1 LIVRFVFTP
10 PADHAAGLLTLPWS
24 EPLAEWQDERLVEI
38 RQRGI
43 SRHVVRFVYDE
54 GVLYALKE
62 LSERLARREYRLL
75 RALAEL
81 GIPAVEVVGIAVDL
95 DPENPGQPDSD
106 AVLVTR
112 FLSYATTYR
121 AVFSHPRGM
130 TATDGLLD
138 ALVELLVR
146 LHLSG
151 FFWGDCSLSNTL
163 FRHDAGTLEA
173 YLVDAETS
181 EQHPA
186 LSNGQRA
193 WDVELAT
200 ERIFAELLD
209 LQAGDRLPPE
219 VEPLEIA
226 EELPQ
231 RYDSLWQELNRE
243 EILRPD
249 EQRYRIAERLHRLNE
264 LGFDAEE
271 VELISTGDGNKLRL
285 KTRVAETGHDARKL
299 FLRTGIDAGE
309 NQARR
314 LLNDMAGFRAWL
326 DQKQGHPVSEIVAA
340 NRWLEEVYD
349 PVIAAI
355 PEELR
360 GRLPPAEIFH
370 EVLEHRWYM
379 SEAAGLDVGTTAA
392 ARDYINKVLPA
403 TPKPLDAGEAE
414 TGELP
419 VLTDEAL
426 LAYDPLL
433 PDEGQ
438 LGDESLLGHQ
448 ELDGGGSPAGDGSV
462 GADGP
467 LAGDETLAPAD

>member
-1 LIVRFVFTP
+1 MRFVFTP

-43 SRHVVRFVYDE
+43 SRHVVRFVYDD
-54 GVLYALKE
+54 GTLYALKE

-81 GIPAVEVVGIAVDL
+81 SIPAVEVVGIAVDL
-95 DPENPGQPDSD
+95 DEAAPRASD
-106 AVLVTR
+106 ADAILVTR

-121 AVFSHPRGM
+121 AVFSNPRGLH
-130 TATDGLLD
+130 ATDGLLD
-138 ALVELLVR
+138 ALAELLVR

-181 EQHPA
+181 EQHPE
-186 LSNGQRA
+186 LTDGQRQF
-193 WDVELAT
+193 DLELAI
-200 ERIFAELLD
+200 ERVYGELLD
-209 LQAGDRLPPE
+209 LQAGELLPAD

-226 EELPQ
+226 EELGR
-231 RYDSLWQELNRE
+231 RYESLWHELTRE
-243 EILRPD
+243 EILRPE

-264 LGFDAEE
+264 LGFDADE
-271 VELISTGDGNKLRL
+271 VELISTGEGNKLRL
-285 KTRVAETGHDARKL
+285 KTRVAESGHDSRKL

-326 DQKQGHPVSEIVAA
+326 EQKQGRPVSEVVAA

-355 PEELR
+355 PEDLR

-379 SEAAGLDVGTTAA
+379 SEAAGRDVGTTAA
-392 ARDYINKVLPA
+392 TKAYIEQVLPA
-403 TPKPLDAGEAE
+403 APEPLESDASPGDS
-414 TGELP
+414 EL
-419 VLTDEAL
+419 LEAL
-426 LAYDPLL
+426 DDGLL
-433 PDEGQ
+433 TE
-438 LGDESLLGHQ
+438 
-448 ELDGGGSPAGDGSV
+448 DGS
-462 GADGP
+462 
-467 LAGDETLAPAD
+467 

>member
-1 LIVRFVFTP
+1 MRFVFTP
-10 PADHAAGLLTLPWS
+10 PADHAAGLLSLPWS

-43 SRHVVRFVYDE
+43 SRHVVRFVYDD

-81 GIPAVEVVGIAVDL
+81 NIPAVEVVGIAVDL
-95 DPENPGQPDSD
+95 DEATAGHSD
-106 AVLVTR
+106 GDAILVTK

-121 AVFSHPRGM
+121 AVFSNPRGLQP
-130 TATDGLLD
+130 TDGLLD

-163 FRHDAGTLEA
+163 FRHDAGKLEA

-186 LSNGQRA
+186 LTDGQRRY
-193 WDVELAT
+193 DLELAT
-200 ERIFAELLD
+200 ERVGGELLD
-209 LQAGDRLPPE
+209 LQAGDLLPAD
-219 VEPLEIA
+219 VDPLEIA
-226 EELPQ
+226 DELER
-231 RYDSLWQELNRE
+231 RYDSLWQELTRE
-243 EILRPD
+243 EILKPE

-271 VELISTGDGNKLRL
+271 VELISTGEGNKLRL
-285 KTRVAETGHDARKL
+285 RTRVAESGHDARKL

-309 NQARR
+309 HQARR
-314 LLNDMAGFRAWL
+314 LLNDIAGFRAWL
-326 DQKQGHPVSEIVAA
+326 EQKRGQPVSEVVAA

-355 PEELR
+355 PESLR

-379 SEAAGLDVGTTAA
+379 SEAAGRDVGTTAA
-392 ARDYINKVLPA
+392 ARDYFEEVLPTA
-403 TPKPLDAGEAE
+403 PEPMETEPL
-414 TGELP
+414 
-419 VLTDEAL
+419 AL
-426 LAYDPLL
+426 L
-433 PDEGQ
+433 EGA
-438 LGDESLLGHQ
+438 ESL
-448 ELDGGGSPAGDGSV
+448 EL
-462 GADGP
+462 
-467 LAGDETLAPAD
+467 

>member
-1 LIVRFVFTP
+1 VRFVFTP
-10 PADHAAGLLTLPWS
+10 PADHAAGLLSLPWT

-43 SRHVVRFVYDE
+43 SRHVVRFVYDD

-62 LSERLARREYRLL
+62 LSERLARREYRVL

-81 GIPAVEVVGIAVDL
+81 NIPAVEVVGIAVDL
-95 DPENPGQPDSD
+95 DEAHQGDPNSD
-106 AVLVTR
+106 AILVTK

-121 AVFSHPRGM
+121 AVFSNPRGLQP
-130 TATDGLLD
+130 TDGLLD

-163 FRHDAGTLEA
+163 FRHDAGKLEA

-186 LSNGQRA
+186 LTDGQRRY
-193 WDVELAT
+193 DVELAT
-200 ERIFAELLD
+200 ERVGGELLD
-209 LQAGDRLPPE
+209 LQAGELLPPE
-219 VEPLEIA
+219 VDPVEIA
-226 EELPQ
+226 DELGR
-231 RYDSLWQELNRE
+231 RYESLWQELTRE
-243 EILRPD
+243 EILRPE

-271 VELISTGDGNKLRL
+271 VELIGTPKGNKLRL
-285 KTRVAETGHDARKL
+285 RTRVAETGHDSRQL

-314 LLNDMAGFRAWL
+314 LLNDIAGFRAWME
-326 DQKQGHPVSEIVAA
+326 QKQGRPVSEVVAA

-355 PEELR
+355 PDGLR
-360 GRLPPAEIFH
+360 DRLPPAEIFH

-379 SEAAGLDVGTTAA
+379 SEAAGRDVGTTAA
-392 ARDYINKVLPA
+392 ARDYFEQVLPSA
-403 TPKPLDAGEAE
+403 PEPLE
-414 TGELP
+414 TE
-419 VLTDEAL
+419 
-426 LAYDPLL
+426 
-433 PDEGQ
+433 
-438 LGDESLLGHQ
+438 
-448 ELDGGGSPAGDGSV
+448 
-462 GADGP
+462 P
-467 LAGDETLAPAD
+467 LASMKSAEPLEL

>member
-1 LIVRFVFTP
+1 MTVRFVFTP

-24 EPLAEWQDERLVEI
+24 EPLADWQDERLVEI

-43 SRHVVRFVYDE
+43 SRHVVRFVYDD
-54 GVLYALKE
+54 GTLYALKE

-81 GIPAVEVVGIAVDL
+81 NIPAVEVVGIAVDL
-95 DPENPGQPDSD
+95 AEGSLEQSDSD
-106 AVLVTR
+106 AVLVTE

-121 AVFSHPRGM
+121 AIFSHPRGM

-163 FRHDAGTLEA
+163 FRHDAGKLEA

-186 LSNGQRA
+186 LTGGQRQ

-200 ERIFAELLD
+200 ERIYGELLD
-209 LQAGDRLPPE
+209 LQAGDMLPEE
-219 VEPLEIA
+219 VDPLEIA
-226 EELPQ
+226 DQLRQ
-231 RYDSLWQELNRE
+231 RYESLWQELTRE
-243 EILRPD
+243 EILKPE

-264 LGFDAEE
+264 LGFDADE
-271 VELISTGDGNKLRL
+271 VELISTGKGNKLRL
-285 KTRVAETGHDARKL
+285 KTRVAETGHDARQL

-309 NQARR
+309 HQARR

-326 DQKQGHPVSEIVAA
+326 EQKQGHPVSEVVAA

-355 PEELR
+355 PEDLR

-370 EVLEHRWYM
+370 EILEHRWYM
-379 SEAAGLDVGTTAA
+379 SEAAGRDVGTTAA
-392 ARDYINKVLPA
+392 TRDYIKKVLPA
-403 TPKPLDAGEAE
+403 APEPLEAAEVMDSVEPMDSAGFLEADAG
-414 TGELP
+414 
-419 VLTDEAL
+419 
-426 LAYDPLL
+426 PL
-433 PDEGQ
+433 E
-438 LGDESLLGHQ
+438 E
-448 ELDGGGSPAGDGSV
+448 DGSLAA
-462 GADGP
+462 AD
-467 LAGDETLAPAD
+467 